1 MDGTTATTMTT
12 ARARTLVCFIMIDF
26 FVTLKVGGDVTTATP
41 RWQMAR
47 TDGENQSLPP
57 CCVSLPAPRPHRLA
71 SASRHLGIRRRPAIK
86 KKKKKSSSN
95 GCNDSSKIRKKN
107 GNTNL
112 REASKTNPE
121 TEGKS
126 R

>member
-26 FVTLKVGGDVTTATP
+26 FVTLKVDDCNSFLV
-41 RWQMAR
+41 RQMAR